1 MLDFEKCGAMIQ
13 QSPDLGGS
21 GWVYKQEAVKITD
34 LGQRKQATQY
44 NWDRMRLVQLLF
56 FPAPLLKIG

>member
-1 MLDFEKCGAMIQ
+1 MQDFEKCGAMIQ

-34 LGQRKQATQY
+34 LEKTGDTT
-44 NWDRMRLVQLLF
+44 
-56 FPAPLLKIG
+56 